1 MDVEDDI
8 REGLASSIILQSLES
23 TQQGD
28 KLSDEDLAWVNSCL
42 VTDTE
47 ILERNWSSFK
57 DVLLEIIGDQPEPL
71 DSSATGSNGFLSG
84 TEISIVPA
92 IKEAEA
98 ANYSG
103 RTDEDLLVIPVDGD
117 NGINTNNIPIKK
129 RTGTQL
135 QFLQE
140 DSAEMFWGD
149 PFRPTYKE
157 NERKDSAVDSGVK
170 SSLSAEEMNSSTA
183 DIFRVW
189 DLDIPVDGDNGINT
203 NNIPIKKR
211 TGTELQFLQED
222 STEVFRGDPFRPTY
236 KENERK
242 DSAAD
247 SGVKSSLSAEEMNSS
262 TVDIFRV
269 WELDIPDEE
278 DDLIKEL
285 NEVSAETTTSFPSMP
300 LPFDDSTALKDL
312 EDETLDNLI
321 AGIADLSLNPEKF

>member
-1 MDVEDDI
+1 MDVEDDT

-84 TEISIVPA
+84 TEISIAPS

-117 NGINTNNIPIKK
+117 NGLNTNNIPIKERTGTPLQSLQEDSTEMFLPDGDNGINTNNIPIEK
-129 RTGTQL
+129 RTGTPL

-140 DSAEMFWGD
+140 DSTEMFRGD

-170 SSLSAEEMNSSTA
+170 SSLSAEEMNSSTV

-189 DLDIPVDGDNGINT
+189 D
-203 NNIPIKKR
+203 
-211 TGTELQFLQED
+211 
-222 STEVFRGDPFRPTY
+222 
-236 KENERK
+236 
-242 DSAAD
+242 
-247 SGVKSSLSAEEMNSS
+247 
-262 TVDIFRV
+262 
-269 WELDIPDEE
+269 LDIPDEE

-285 NEVSAETTTSFPSMP
+285 NKVVAETTTSFPSMP
-300 LPFDDSTALKDL
+300 LPFDDSTALKEL
-312 EDETLDNLI
+312 EDEPLDNLI
-321 AGIADLSLNPEKF
+321 AGIADLSLNAEKF